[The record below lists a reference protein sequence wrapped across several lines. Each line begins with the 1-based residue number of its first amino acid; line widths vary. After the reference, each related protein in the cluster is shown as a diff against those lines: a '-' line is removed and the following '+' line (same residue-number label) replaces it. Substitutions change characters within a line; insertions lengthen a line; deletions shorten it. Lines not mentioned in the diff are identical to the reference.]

1 LIKQWIDN
9 LAEVDPDTNLPLCPF
24 AKPAWEAGR
33 VQVVE
38 ADMLWPEVLASA
50 AELDDDLDVIVV
62 VDDSYTGSYN
72 HLEEVANAL
81 NDFFSDAGM
90 DCWVL
95 SHLSDEAV
103 IFVQRLTDL
112 DNSAAKLEKLG
123 YYESYDHCDYHR
135 LVVERRQR
143 RYNHARYQE
152 DDAR

>member
-1 LIKQWIDN
+1 LIEQWIDN

-33 VQVVE
+33 VEVVE
-38 ADMLWPEVLASA
+38 TDMLWPEVLASA
-50 AELDDDLDVIVV
+50 SALDDDLDVIVV
-62 VDDSYTGSYN
+62 VDEAYSGTYN
-72 HLEEVANAL
+72 QLEAAADAL
-81 NDFFSDAGM
+81 NDFFSDAGI

-123 YYESYDHCDYHR
+123 YYDHYSAHDYER
-135 LVVERRQR
+135 LIADRKRRREQ
-143 RYNHARYQE
+143 HAG
-152 DDAR
+152 

>member
-1 LIKQWIDN
+1 LIEQWIDN

-38 ADMLWPEVLASA
+38 TDMLWPEVLVSA

-123 YYESYDHCDYHR
+123 YYDHYSTHDYER
-135 LVVERRQR
+135 LIADRKRRREQ
-143 RYNHARYQE
+143 HAG
-152 DDAR
+152 